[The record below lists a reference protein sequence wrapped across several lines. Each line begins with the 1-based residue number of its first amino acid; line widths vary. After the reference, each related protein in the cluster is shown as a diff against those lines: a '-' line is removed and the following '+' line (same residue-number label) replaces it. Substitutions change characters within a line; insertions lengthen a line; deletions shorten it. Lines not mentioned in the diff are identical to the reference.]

1 MGNEDPKA
9 TKFLMVKEWQDGNL
23 VLNQPA
29 GHVENN
35 ESVIQAVIRETREES
50 GWLVEPIGL
59 LGMYAF
65 TPYEG
70 ADTYHRL
77 CFLCE
82 AVSETHEP
90 LDKDIVSSHWLT
102 YEEIM
107 VLPHRSPLIKACIED
122 SFNNPIISLSFV
134 SDQFLRPMPII
145 RK

>member
-1 MGNEDPKA
+1 M
-9 TKFLMVKEWQDGNL
+9 KEWQDGNL

-35 ESVIQAVIRETREES
+35 ESVIQAVIRETKEES

-65 TPYEG
+65 TPFEG
-70 ADTYHRL
+70 TDTYHRL

-82 AVSETHEP
+82 PVSETNEP

-107 VLPHRSPLIKACIED
+107 ALPHRSPLIKACIED
-122 SFNNPIISLSFV
+122 SQNNPIISLSFL
-134 SDQFLRPMPII
+134 SDQYLSPVPSIQ
-145 RK
+145 K

>member
-1 MGNEDPKA
+1 MI
-9 TKFLMVKEWQDGNL
+9 KEWQDGIL

-35 ESVIQAVIRETREES
+35 ESVIDAVIRETKEEA
-50 GWLVEPIGL
+50 GWIVNPIGV
-59 LGMYAF
+59 LGLYAF
-65 TPYEG
+65 TPFDG

-82 AVSETHEP
+82 AVSETQEP
-90 LDKDIVSSHWLT
+90 LDTDIVSRHWLS

-107 VLPHRSPLIKACIED
+107 ALPHRSPLIKTCIED
-122 SFNNPIISLSFV
+122 SFNNPIMPLSFL
-134 SDQFLRPMPII
+134 SDQFLRPTPTP

>member
-1 MGNEDPKA
+1 
-9 TKFLMVKEWQDGNL
+9 MVKEWQDGNL

-35 ESVIQAVIRETREES
+35 ESVLDAVVREAKEES
-50 GWLVEPIGL
+50 GWLVKPIGL

-65 TPYEG
+65 TPFEG

-77 CFLCE
+77 CVLCE
-82 AVSETHEP
+82 AMNETHEP
-90 LDKDIVSSHWLT
+90 LDDDIVSSHWLS

-107 VLPHRSPLIKACIED
+107 VLPHRSPLIKTCIED
-122 SFNNPIISLSFV
+122 SFNNPIIPLSFV
-134 SDQFLRPMPII
+134 SDQFLRPVPRS

>member
-1 MGNEDPKA
+1 
-9 TKFLMVKEWQDGNL
+9 MVKEWQDGNL

-29 GHVENN
+29 GHIENN
-35 ESVIQAVIRETREES
+35 ESAIEAMIRETKEES
-50 GWLVEPIGL
+50 GWIVKPIGL

-82 AVSETHEP
+82 PVSETNEP

-107 VLPHRSPLIKACIED
+107 ALPHRSPLIKACIED